1 VRPKTIRKSVAIRSL
16 KDVLSRIPDRRRAA
30 GRRHP
35 LVAILMLVTV
45 GMMCGARGQRGIAA
59 WGRELPQKVRRALG
73 FRRRRSPAHSTI
85 HEVMKTLDV
94 EAFEAALREWAKG
107 LTGADRKGLRGV
119 ALDGKTSRGS
129 GGKDLP
135 GLHVLTAFDVGSGVV
150 LASTSTEGKGGEPGA
165 ALALL
170 PAIPLEGAVLTGDAG
185 LTHKRLCCAVKEGG
199 GDYLL
204 VVKDNQP
211 DLRRAIEEAFE
222 APHSPL

>member
-1 VRPKTIRKSVAIRSL
+1 MRPKTIKRTAAIRSL
-16 KDVLSRIPDRRRAA
+16 KDVLSRIPDRRCRE

-35 LVAILMLVTV
+35 LGAILMLVAV

-59 WGRELPQKVRRALG
+59 WGRELPRKVRRMLG
-73 FRRRRSPAHSTI
+73 FTRRKSPAHSTI
-85 HEVMKTLDV
+85 HEVLKRLDV
-94 EAFEAALREWAKG
+94 EAFEEALREWAKG
-107 LTGADRKGLRGV
+107 LTRRERGELRAI

-129 GGKDLP
+129 GGKDVP
-135 GLHVLTAFDVGSGVV
+135 GLHVLTAFDVGQGIV
-150 LASTSTEGKGGEPGA
+150 LASTATEGKGGEAGA

-170 PAIPLEGAVLTGDAG
+170 PSIPLEGAVFTGDAG
-185 LTHKRLCCAVKEGG
+185 LTHRRLCRGIKEGG

-211 DLRRAIEEAFE
+211 DLRRAIEEVFE